1 MRTVSSPRPGLNMF
15 LGDHSC
21 PNTGKCVEKSNLS
34 QNCDCYTGENITV
47 CPYCN
52 ATTTQSHLTYQY
64 VESLSG
70 QSRQELSGT
79 LHPS

>member
-1 MRTVSSPRPGLNMF
+1 MRPVSSPRSGLKIF

-21 PNTGKCVEKSNLS
+21 PNTGKCVEQSNLN

-52 ATTTQSHLTYQY
+52 ATTTQSPLTYQY
-64 VESLSG
+64 AESLSG
-70 QSRQELSGT
+70 QFRQELFGT